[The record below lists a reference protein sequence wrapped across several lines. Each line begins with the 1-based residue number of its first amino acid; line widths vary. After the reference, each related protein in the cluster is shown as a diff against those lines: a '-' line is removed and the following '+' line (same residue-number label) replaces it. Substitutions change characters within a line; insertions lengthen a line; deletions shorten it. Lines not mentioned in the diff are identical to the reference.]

1 MSTIDKIYKEIEEE
15 IVSKTSK
22 IIESNVGYITEL
34 KDEVVFLE
42 GFDNVRYGEIIT
54 FENGVNGLVVDLSQT
69 NVGCI
74 IFGDYTTLKE
84 GDMARGSGKIFSIPV
99 GEALLGRVVSGLASP
114 IDNQGPINTDKYY
127 PVERIAPGVV
137 FRQSVSVALQT
148 GIKGIDA
155 VIPIGR
161 GQRELIIGDR
171 GTGKSTIAI
180 DTIINQHDQ
189 NVICIY
195 CIIGQK
201 RATTASL
208 IETLRKHKA
217 MDYSI
222 IVAATASDPAAIQ
235 FVAPYVATAIGE
247 YFMDKGKDVLVI
259 YDDLTKHAWAYRQV
273 SLILRRPSGR
283 EAYPGD
289 IFYLHSRLLERSCR
303 LDDKNGG
310 GSMTALPI
318 VETQEGDVSSY
329 IPTNIISI
337 TDGQIFLE
345 TDLFNKGIRPA
356 INVGTSVSRVGSS
369 AQTKAMK
376 KVGGKLRFDLAQYR
390 ELAAFA
396 QFESELD
403 ERTKNFLD
411 RGARMTELLKQKK
424 NHTLDLAHEVVIIW
438 CGVNGYL
445 DNIPINQVVD
455 FENKFI
461 DYLEGN
467 GAKII
472 KLINQTKEIS
482 DEVEKELHTMVKKFI
497 TLNYQES

>member
-15 IVSKTSK
+15 ITAKKPRV
-22 IIESNVGYITEL
+22 IESNVGYITEL
-34 KDEVVFLE
+34 KDEVAFLE
-42 GFDNVRYGEIIT
+42 GFDNVKYGEIIT
-54 FENGVNGLVVDLSQT
+54 FENGVNGLVIDLSQT
-69 NVGCI
+69 SVGCI
-74 IFGDYTTLKE
+74 IFGDYITLKE
-84 GDMARGSGKIFSIPV
+84 GDMARGTGKIFSVPV
-99 GEALLGRVVSGLASP
+99 GETLLGRVINGLGQP
-114 IDNQGPINTDKYY
+114 IDNLGSIKSEKEYA
-127 PVERIAPGVV
+127 VERIAPGVV
-137 FRQSVSVALQT
+137 YRQSVSVALQT

-180 DTIINQHDQ
+180 DTVLNQRGQD
-189 NVICIY
+189 VICIY
-195 CIIGQK
+195 CVIGQK
-201 RATTASL
+201 RANTASL
-208 IETLRKHKA
+208 IDTFRRNKA
-217 MDYSI
+217 MDYTI
-222 IVAATASDPAAIQ
+222 VVAATASDPSAIQ
-235 FVAPYVATAIGE
+235 FVTPYVATAIGE
-247 YFMDKGKDVLVI
+247 YFMDKGKDVLII

-273 SLILRRPSGR
+273 SLVLRRPSGR

-303 LDDKNGG
+303 LSSKYGG
-310 GSMTALPI
+310 GSLTALPI

-390 ELAAFA
+390 ELASFA

-403 ERTKNFLD
+403 ERTKQFL
-411 RGARMTELLKQKK
+411 R
-424 NHTLDLAHEVVIIW
+424 
-438 CGVNGYL
+438 
-445 DNIPINQVVD
+445 
-455 FENKFI
+455 
-461 DYLEGN
+461 
-467 GAKII
+467 
-472 KLINQTKEIS
+472 
-482 DEVEKELHTMVKKFI
+482 
-497 TLNYQES
+497 